1 MKYQLVVL
9 TVLLTT
15 SVFGLR
21 AQGTFVNLGFENT
34 TVPPGTPPG
43 IVPTSAAFPGWTS
56 PASTAAYDQTG
67 LGGTAVLS
75 LVSSNYIVGF
85 PSIHFVPF
93 EGRYTAV
100 LQGGSAPDGPG
111 MSLAQIGTVPGDAL
125 SLHFFA
131 ASFGENFTVSMNGQ
145 PQNFFRLQF
154 FGSYYE
160 YAADISGFAGQT
172 TELRFTHPSQPGA
185 LSLFLDNISFSPV
198 AVPEPSTWA
207 LLALGTA
214 AFWCAAR
221 RRRK

>member
-1 MKYQLVVL
+1 MKIQLLIL
-9 TVLLTT
+9 TILLSTNV
-15 SVFGLR
+15 SSLR
-21 AQGTFVNLGFENT
+21 AQGTFVNLGFENP

-56 PASTAAYDQTG
+56 PATIAAYDQMG

-75 LVSSNYIVGF
+75 LLSSNATIGF
-85 PSIHFVPF
+85 PFTPF
-93 EGRYTAV
+93 DGRYTAV
-100 LQGGSAPDGPG
+100 LQGGITPG
-111 MSLAQIGTVPGDAL
+111 DPSMSLAQIGTVPGDAL

-131 ASFGENFTVSMNGQ
+131 ASFGNNFTVSLNGQ
-145 PQNFFRLQF
+145 PRNFFVLGNF
-154 FGSYYE
+154 VTYNE

-172 TELRFTHPSQPGA
+172 VELRFSQPPQPGA

-214 AFWCAAR
+214 AFCYAAR